1 MMKKLQGWAAIIL
14 GGLVLFNIFNIMSVI
29 SLALGVAA
37 IVAATVSFVTRLR
50 AGRFSINSLL
60 VASLGLALVLNQEA
74 TLQSLVQVLALI
86 IAAIG
91 VSNLWQYRRRLFPR
105 EQARFAIGALAVT
118 GAVVLLLF
126 PGFPLTLIRIL
137 MGLGLLG
144 YGALRL
150 ATKTVVLQQFT
161 WNETIRKYMED
172 DQIQDPNIIDVEV
185 EEDSSKKS

>member
-1 MMKKLQGWAAIIL
+1 MKKLQGWAAIIL

>member
-1 MMKKLQGWAAIIL
+1 MMKKLLGWAAIIL

>member
-1 MMKKLQGWAAIIL
+1 MKKLLGWAAIIL

>member
-14 GGLVLFNIFNIMSVI
+14 GGLVLFNLFNIMSVI